1 MTAPEPVEYSQ
12 TAPTQLVQL
21 SAGISEAADIF
32 MQTDEFGRTPMVVIP
47 KYRDTFLNWM
57 LIAGPLVI
65 IGGVLAG
72 MNTEYQTLIIALS
85 VILGLVLIVNGVLS
99 GTRVVIPEGV
109 YALIAS
115 SGKYKDTVQAGM
127 HYFAPW
133 TRVSHFVTKLAIPY
147 QVNVRGAPTADDVR
161 ADVDATVTLKVKDP
175 YKFVYGL
182 TTTDF
187 DQYFQAVCQDRAR
200 QRIREMESGAVY
212 ELKHS
217 NTDEVR
223 MVLEEAIAPFGIE
236 IDSLYITSAR
246 LPPAFM
252 ASQEARRLAMVQT
265 AEQEQQQ
272 ELALRRQ
279 SDADQLARLEVV
291 AKVERERQL
300 LQQQAQL
307 AEMRKKVAEVD
318 AETQLASLARVE
330 EAIARYP
337 LAFEADLERMR
348 IEIARSLA
356 ANSRAIVQVQN
367 SGDFLSIVGAQAL
380 TAPDGAQSGVSA
392 QSAATAQV
400 TSNSD
405 AEATSPSELPA

>member
-1 MTAPEPVEYSQ
+1 
-12 TAPTQLVQL
+12 
-21 SAGISEAADIF
+21 
-32 MQTDEFGRTPMVVIP
+32 
-47 KYRDTFLNWM
+47 
-57 LIAGPLVI
+57 
-65 IGGVLAG
+65 
-72 MNTEYQTLIIALS
+72 
-85 VILGLVLIVNGVLS
+85 
-99 GTRVVIPEGV
+99 
-109 YALIAS
+109 
-115 SGKYKDTVQAGM
+115 
-127 HYFAPW
+127 
-133 TRVSHFVTKLAIPY
+133 
-147 QVNVRGAPTADDVR
+147 
-161 ADVDATVTLKVKDP
+161 
-175 YKFVYGL
+175 
-182 TTTDF
+182 
-187 DQYFQAVCQDRAR
+187 
-200 QRIREMESGAVY
+200 
-212 ELKHS
+212 
-217 NTDEVR
+217 